1 MGDLRTLLRVQQR
14 FLLLV
19 FLCLALSALAG
30 VFFAR
35 SLVRPETGLVG
46 FYPEVEVQ
54 GDKVVYSP
62 SAPFSPAMTSGLLP
76 GRDSILSVNGVTVAG
91 SRDLLRALSTVTR
104 FAPFP
109 VTVRRDTGAVMTLD
123 LTPVFIPTR
132 IDWIFVLVF
141 CLALAAAAFTLAW
154 RIPQEP
160 GTPAL
165 VLSALLTLVFT
176 CVKPFAYEGVLSNL
190 LFNLGNIA
198 SWLLVVFAML
208 FPWERGSRALRV
220 TVVSLILGVYAAFCA
235 LRVGLYTKWM
245 ASGLEQWLSRY
256 KLVGQIGNIS
266 DGISYV
272 VLAAL
277 LVSAYRRAAVSRD
290 RTMLQWLIAG
300 MLLSLPPYFF
310 FDQLPLIIG
319 GTTVRVGLGSIAQ
332 LFLSILPVFLLIG
345 LTGHRAFNFRFFM
358 SRYALYATLFLF
370 MIALFALV
378 YLPLKSALEKG
389 YTVGSPLPELF
400 AAGSILLAL
409 ALLRIPL
416 EWVIAKKIRY
426 ALRAVP
432 LSAHAGIAP
441 LTEIAHDTDAP
452 RPQTQ
457 KLAEVRAIMRG
468 IVGALREPARRLTAE
483 LPQKGTWE
491 QQEAGA
497 RVTEL
502 LHTLDALAGPPSTIR
517 GSSTAEAVVRR
528 AVEQIRKR
536 ISGVEIQIVGGSPA
550 LLSCYPEELVQAVS
564 CILENAAEAQEPSS
578 HAIVVRVLSESARV
592 CIEVSDSG
600 SGIDARAQRKL
611 FNPFFTTK
619 PGHHGIGLYFARLIV
634 ERNEGIIE
642 IGRNESGGTRVRL
655 AFPREHSAGMGARG
669 TS

>member
-1 MGDLRTLLRVQQR
+1 VQQR

-35 SLVRPETGLVG
+35 SLAKPETGLVG

-54 GDKVVYSP
+54 GGNVLYSP
-62 SAPFSPAMTSGLLP
+62 SAPFSPAMSSGLLP
-76 GRDSILSVNGVTVAG
+76 GRDSILSVNGVTIAG

-109 VTVRRDTGAVMTLD
+109 VTVRRDAAAVLSLD
-123 LTPVFIPTR
+123 VTPVFIPTR
-132 IDWIFVLVF
+132 IEWIFVLVF
-141 CLALAAAAFTLAW
+141 CLALAAAAWTLAW

-176 CVKPFAYEGVLSNL
+176 CVKPFAYEGVLTNL

-198 SWLLVVFAML
+198 SWLLVVFAMS
-208 FPWERGSRALRV
+208 FPWERGTRV
-220 TVVSLILGVYAAFCA
+220 IRVSAVSLILGVYALFCT
-235 LRVGLYTKWM
+235 LRVGLYARWM
-245 ASGLEQWLSRY
+245 ASGLEQWLDRY

-266 DGISYV
+266 DGLAYV

-277 LVSAYRRAAVSRD
+277 LVTAYRRARIARD

-319 GTTVRVGLGSIAQ
+319 GVTVRVGLGSIAQ
-332 LFLSILPVFLLIG
+332 LFLSVLPIFLLIG

-358 SRYALYATLFLF
+358 NRYALYATLLLV

-416 EWVIAKKIRY
+416 DWAIAGKTRN
-426 ALRAVP
+426 APRAAA
-432 LSAHAGIAP
+432 LSAPAGVAP
-441 LTEIAHDTDAP
+441 LTESAHTTDVP

-457 KLAEVRAIMRG
+457 KIAEVRAIMRG
-468 IVGALREPARRLTAE
+468 IVGALREPVRRLTAE
-483 LPQKGTWE
+483 LPQKGTGD

-502 LHTLDALAGPPSTIR
+502 LHTLDALAGPPSAIR

-528 AVEQIRKR
+528 AVEQIRTR
-536 ISGVEIQIVGGSPA
+536 YPEVEVQVVGGSPA

-564 CILENAAEAQEPSS
+564 CVLENAAEAQEAGS
-578 HAIVVRVLSESARV
+578 HSILVRVSSESAWV
-592 CIEVSDSG
+592 CVEISDSG
-600 SGIDARAQRKL
+600 PGIDARTRRKL

-619 PGHHGIGLYFARLIV
+619 PGHLGIGLYFARLIL
-634 ERNEGIIE
+634 ERIEGTIE
-642 IGRNESGGTRVRL
+642 VGRNGTGGTRVRL
-655 AFPREHSAGMGARG
+655 AFPREHSVGMAARG
-669 TS
+669 T